1 MQAQDLRSGILCWRH
16 NTVRKRGKVTI
27 CEQSVRSSIR
37 SIIMLNL
44 ETDKEGRKESRRCR
58 AK

>member
-27 CEQSVRSSIR
+27 SEQSAKSFIR
-37 SIIMLNL
+37 PIIMLNL
-44 ETDKEGRKESRRCR
+44 ETDKEGRKASWRCR